1 MFFSGLQILMVTYQL
16 FLGVQIE
23 ANRSKKMLE
32 MIEKTLGKLM
42 DESLQ
47 RVHETKVVK
56 LLVKKKV
63 WLEVDA
69 CEKRIESL
77 GNAVAILKDQLQQA
91 DQQLH
96 SLQEKNVKAGKASFA
111 GKVW

>member
-1 MFFSGLQILMVTYQL
+1 
-16 FLGVQIE
+16 
-23 ANRSKKMLE
+23 
-32 MIEKTLGKLM
+32 MIESTLGKLT

-56 LLVKKKV
+56 LLEKKKA
-63 WLEVDA
+63 WLEFDA
-69 CEKRIESL
+69 CDKRVESL
-77 GNAVAILKDQLQQA
+77 CNAVAILKDQLQQA

>member
-23 ANRSKKMLE
+23 ANRSKKTLE
-32 MIEKTLGKLM
+32 MIERTLGKLM

-47 RVHETKVVK
+47 RVHEAKIVK
-56 LLVKKKV
+56 LLEKKKA
-63 WLEVDA
+63 WLKVDA
-69 CEKRIESL
+69 CDKRVESL
-77 GNAVAILKDQLQQA
+77 NNAVALLNHQLQNA
-91 DQQLH
+91 DQQLQ
-96 SLQEKNVKAGKASFA
+96 SVTRESVKAGKASFV